1 MVFSVSAS
9 LFSRYLSL
17 AWAYSTQFIQSK
29 SLTSSSVG
37 ALSIGA
43 FVVLASIVCCL
54 GLTTLRVA
62 VVFVGAVVGFCAIF
76 SSPNS
81 TTMSTSVQISFD
93 DHELSVAWH
102 PPYYPI
108 ESSNP
113 FNQVFLSFNNC
124 SACKIECLIIACR
137 VSLPLGQAIS

>member
-1 MVFSVSAS
+1 MTFSVSAS

-37 ALSIGA
+37 ALGIGA

-54 GLTTLRVA
+54 SLTVLRVT
-62 VVFVGAVVGFCAIF
+62 VVFVGAVMGFCAIF

-81 TTMSTSVQISFD
+81 TTISTSVQISFD
-93 DHELSVAWH
+93 NHQLPVAWCA
-102 PPYYPI
+102 PYYPI
-108 ESSNP
+108 KCAYLFNHCLCAGIRLLMASTALLRAVQVSPSSS
-113 FNQVFLSFNNC
+113 LS
-124 SACKIECLIIACR
+124 ARL
-137 VSLPLGQAIS
+137 